1 MIKSIL
7 RDSAFYLLSKSSVA
21 IINLVLIYYIL
32 DRYGAAE
39 YSKYTICFI
48 TSLCISNFTSTWFSQ
63 AYLREKDDVSEDFL
77 VSSLIVV
84 LVLIVMLSSIF
95 VFSYQDVYLDVFSFI
110 ILTIS
115 QSVYLIGRTF
125 LQKNRLIKKF
135 FYYDL
140 IRMIVIA
147 LGCFILSYKSASFYN
162 IILSYILGNFL
173 FVFSFRIFIKNALPS
188 FSINFMIK
196 LKSWLYFGFPV
207 ALWLTIASSQMLIDR
222 FLMNM
227 SFGDEVTGYY
237 SSYYDLILRTC
248 ALFIIPVSNA
258 LYPIL
263 VENEKKLNSYKS
275 LALKLTIMSLI
286 ASVFLGFISYLVLD
300 VMESKFE
307 ILLEFDSYLISLMFF
322 GIILWQLALIFQKP
336 LEMQKSTKV
345 MVFNII
351 CSVIFSTLLNL
362 LLVDSIGIVI
372 FSYSLSLSALLYLAL
387 TYFSVKK

>member
-1 MIKSIL
+1 
-7 RDSAFYLLSKSSVA
+7 
-21 IINLVLIYYIL
+21 
-32 DRYGAAE
+32 
-39 YSKYTICFI
+39 
-48 TSLCISNFTSTWFSQ
+48 
-63 AYLREKDDVSEDFL
+63 
-77 VSSLIVV
+77 
-84 LVLIVMLSSIF
+84 
-95 VFSYQDVYLDVFSFI
+95 
-110 ILTIS
+110 
-115 QSVYLIGRTF
+115 
-125 LQKNRLIKKF
+125 
-135 FYYDL
+135 
-140 IRMIVIA
+140 
-147 LGCFILSYKSASFYN
+147 
-162 IILSYILGNFL
+162 
-173 FVFSFRIFIKNALPS
+173 
-188 FSINFMIK
+188 
-196 LKSWLYFGFPV
+196 
-207 ALWLTIASSQMLIDR
+207 
-222 FLMNM
+222 
-227 SFGDEVTGYY
+227 
-237 SSYYDLILRTC
+237 
-248 ALFIIPVSNA
+248 